1 MAATTG
7 RADPK
12 RDSHSREELISM
24 FIGQPDLAAP
34 AAPTS
39 SAGTGLL
46 VLSMDGR
53 ILHTNDRA
61 REFAHHFTNEPRR
74 LQASATTPLRHP
86 LMDLFHDVLANL
98 EKPIAAENWSQFEIT
113 RLARWGGGT
122 VRLRG
127 FGIPDQARRQ
137 QSRMVLTVD
146 QQPGPSPGNIQ
157 SA

>member
-1 MAATTG
+1 
-7 RADPK
+7 
-12 RDSHSREELISM
+12 M

-39 SAGTGLL
+39 SAETGLI

-53 ILHTNDRA
+53 ILYTNERA
-61 REFAHHFTNEPRR
+61 REFARHFTNEPRR
-74 LQASATTPLRHP
+74 LQTSETASLRHP
-86 LMDLFHDVLANL
+86 LMDLFHDVLAKL
-98 EKPIAAENWSQFEIT
+98 EKHIAAEDWSQFEIT

-137 QSRMVLTVD
+137 QSRVVLAVHH
-146 QQPGPSPGNIQ
+146 QSGPSPW
-157 SA
+157 

>member
-1 MAATTG
+1 
-7 RADPK
+7 
-12 RDSHSREELISM
+12 M

-39 SAGTGLL
+39 SVETGLI

-61 REFAHHFTNEPRR
+61 HEFARHFTNEPRR
-74 LQASATTPLRHP
+74 LQAPATTPLRHP

-98 EKPIAAENWSQFEIT
+98 EKHIAAEDWSQFEIT

-127 FGIPDQARRQ
+127 FGIPDQAKPDGQYLGSALQLHTISIRGARN
-137 QSRMVLTVD
+137 SGFRERIVARFEVLRH
-146 QQPGPSPGNIQ
+146 
-157 SA
+157 AAH

>member
-1 MAATTG
+1 
-7 RADPK
+7 
-12 RDSHSREELISM
+12 M
-24 FIGQPDLAAP
+24 FIGQPDLATLAAP

-74 LQASATTPLRHP
+74 PQASETASLRHP
-86 LMDLFHDVLANL
+86 LMDLFHDVLANF
-98 EKPIAAENWSQFEIT
+98 EKHIAAEDWGQFEIT
-113 RLARWGGGT
+113 RLARWGVGT

-127 FGIPDQARRQ
+127 IRHSRPSQTPAVTRRPDSPLPVGPLPLVRFSLRHARPR
-137 QSRMVLTVD
+137 RFAGLERL
-146 QQPGPSPGNIQ
+146 

>member
-1 MAATTG
+1 
-7 RADPK
+7 
-12 RDSHSREELISM
+12 M

-39 SAGTGLL
+39 SVETGLI

-61 REFAHHFTNEPRR
+61 HEFARHFTNEPRR
-74 LQASATTPLRHP
+74 LQAPATTPLRHP

-98 EKPIAAENWSQFEIT
+98 EKHIAAEDWSQFEIT

-137 QSRMVLTVD
+137 QSRVVLTVHY
-146 QQPGPSPGNIQ
+146 QSSPSPW
-157 SA
+157 

>member
-1 MAATTG
+1 
-7 RADPK
+7 
-12 RDSHSREELISM
+12 M

-53 ILHTNDRA
+53 ILHINDRA
-61 REFAHHFTNEPRR
+61 REFAHHFMNEPRR
-74 LQASATTPLRHP
+74 LQTTATTPLRHP

-98 EKPIAAENWSQFEIT
+98 EKHIAAEDWSQFEIT

>member
-1 MAATTG
+1 
-7 RADPK
+7 
-12 RDSHSREELISM
+12 M

-39 SAGTGLL
+39 SVETGLI

-61 REFAHHFTNEPRR
+61 REFARHFTNEPRR
-74 LQASATTPLRHP
+74 LQAPATTPLRHP

-98 EKPIAAENWSQFEIT
+98 EKHIAAEDWSQFEIT

-137 QSRMVLTVD
+137 QSRVVLTVHH
-146 QQPGPSPGNIQ
+146 QSGPSPW
-157 SA
+157 